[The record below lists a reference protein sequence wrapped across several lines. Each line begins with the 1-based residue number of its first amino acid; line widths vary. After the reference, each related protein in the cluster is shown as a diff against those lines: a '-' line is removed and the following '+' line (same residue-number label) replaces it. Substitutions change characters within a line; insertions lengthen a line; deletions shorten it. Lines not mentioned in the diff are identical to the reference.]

1 MMRGRRSCG
10 WILSVC
16 ALVGAA
22 ALPSAAQAA
31 EQQAYAAAMNY
42 LTPVVPMGKGDK
54 LIFNNLDQLG
64 KHDIASDDGKFK
76 SKVIPGGE
84 KAPVEGVEKLPEG
97 PYPFHCSLHSWM
109 RGVVQ
114 VSAAGGGGPGAPG
127 GGDVTIDGSNTP
139 FGAINAAPDPMDLWP
154 QADPE
159 PLGKGRWPFYG
170 KDLSNTRDG
179 GKTGPAKDEVPL
191 LGPAWS
197 FYSRDGDFTGTP
209 VVARG
214 MVVVG
219 SNTGRVYALDGAT
232 GKLRWQRKIG

>member
-1 MMRGRRSCG
+1 
-10 WILSVC
+10 
-16 ALVGAA
+16 
-22 ALPSAAQAA
+22 
-31 EQQAYAAAMNY
+31 
-42 LTPVVPMGKGDK
+42 
-54 LIFNNLDQLG
+54 
-64 KHDIASDDGKFK
+64 
-76 SKVIPGGE
+76 
-84 KAPVEGVEKLPEG
+84 
-97 PYPFHCSLHSWM
+97 
-109 RGVVQ
+109 
-114 VSAAGGGGPGAPG
+114 
-127 GGDVTIDGSNTP
+127 
-139 FGAINAAPDPMDLWP
+139 MDLWP

-209 VVARG
+209 VVASG

-232 GKLRWQRKIG
+232 GKLRWQRKLGEEPINNSVAVERRARIRAGGQAAQAVDGGARPEDRQAALEGAARHARRTPTPTARRSSGTAPSTSGSRRSSARRATPR